1 MRVLSLPEAEKSP
14 DMDIKMVAG
23 RASKYRVF
31 GSPERIPDN
40 ELVVV
45 DLRTGGEPA
54 DFAERFEILERHP
67 FFPLML
73 ARKLKN

>member
-1 MRVLSLPEAEKSP
+1 
-14 DMDIKMVAG
+14 
-23 RASKYRVF
+23 
-31 GSPERIPDN
+31 
-40 ELVVV
+40 VVV

-73 ARKLKN
+73 ARKLKS